1 MNNFTTYKKLG
12 KIIFLLGKLLFFY
25 LKKDLFKEKQN
36 LRFWYIIVF
45 AIGILFCFYCAE
57 KYRLLYMIAVLFI
70 ILLLSLCKIIF
81 EKKHKILIK
90 FLLFFLFGF
99 IVAFFKVTGIKEG
112 VFKSPNYDI
121 TIEGK
126 IENIRLTS
134 HENILILKATKAPNT
149 DLYKGK
155 IRIKYDPALFQNKNL
170 SIGDIICIK
179 TSLIPIRYSDFPND
193 SSYRNY
199 AKFFDII
206 ATGHAKEISL
216 VEAQNKEIKQGL
228 FLRLNAESY
237 RNAIQK
243 RIYEI
248 NKHSSGAGIVIAILT
263 GNNSFIPNEQLN
275 NIRHSGCAHILAISG
290 LHMSI
295 VVAFVFCLFIHFF
308 ALFPRIALRYNTK
321 KLAVLPAILTCLFY
335 LKISNIPIS
344 ATRSFIMVAIGS
356 MTMILNRSKASL
368 NTLFITFFIMLCFSS
383 NYILSPSFQ
392 LSFMA
397 VFGLTTL
404 YNNNFITE
412 SSIFSQKKTMYG
424 YTVGILLSSIIAT
437 VSTVFFE
444 IYHFKQYAW
453 IGLISNIP
461 VIPIT
466 EFLVLPFGFIGMLFN
481 ETYIGDICYMI
492 AGFFANIVCFITDW
506 TANLPNSFL
515 LTKQMSSCQLCVI
528 IFGIIMLFLS
538 HAKTLKFIGFSLL
551 LFGVFAYIKE
561 PKFVLVYNQ
570 NLKNIV
576 FFEKNKFYS
585 VHKIDNKYINGIIS
599 QNLGTNEIIPMDKN
613 NKNMKCTGNR
623 KQRNMSCVYSI
634 DNVLVQIK
642 QGNSTRMVGVKIKNG
657 KPVFIGNKYK

>member
-1 MNNFTTYKKLG
+1 
-12 KIIFLLGKLLFFY
+12 
-25 LKKDLFKEKQN
+25 

-206 ATGHAKEISL
+206 ATGHAKEIS
-216 VEAQNKEIKQGL
+216 
-228 FLRLNAESY
+228 
-237 RNAIQK
+237 
-243 RIYEI
+243 
-248 NKHSSGAGIVIAILT
+248 
-263 GNNSFIPNEQLN
+263 
-275 NIRHSGCAHILAISG
+275 
-290 LHMSI
+290 
-295 VVAFVFCLFIHFF
+295 
-308 ALFPRIALRYNTK
+308 
-321 KLAVLPAILTCLFY
+321 
-335 LKISNIPIS
+335 
-344 ATRSFIMVAIGS
+344 
-356 MTMILNRSKASL
+356 
-368 NTLFITFFIMLCFSS
+368 
-383 NYILSPSFQ
+383 
-392 LSFMA
+392 
-397 VFGLTTL
+397 
-404 YNNNFITE
+404 
-412 SSIFSQKKTMYG
+412 SIFSQKKTIHG
-424 YTVGILLSSIIAT
+424 YTIGILLSSIIAT

-444 IYHFKQYAW
+444 IYHFKQYAL

-481 ETYIGDICYMI
+481 KTYVGDICYMI
-492 AGFFANIVCFITDW
+492 A
-506 TANLPNSFL
+506 
-515 LTKQMSSCQLCVI
+515 
-528 IFGIIMLFLS
+528 
-538 HAKTLKFIGFSLL
+538 
-551 LFGVFAYIKE
+551 
-561 PKFVLVYNQ
+561 
-570 NLKNIV
+570 
-576 FFEKNKFYS
+576 
-585 VHKIDNKYINGIIS
+585 NGIIS

-657 KPVFIGNKYK
+657 KPVFISNKYK